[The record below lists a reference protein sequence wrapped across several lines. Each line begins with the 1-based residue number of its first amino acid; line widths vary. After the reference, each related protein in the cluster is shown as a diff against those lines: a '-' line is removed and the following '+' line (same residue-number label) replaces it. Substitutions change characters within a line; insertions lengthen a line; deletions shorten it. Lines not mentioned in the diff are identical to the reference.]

1 MVEDPPTAFIYI
13 LSIREISYSAS
24 PFQTGLPVWALTGKR
39 IDSKDRAVYTG
50 GPVRP
55 LRTDI
60 ESDMKDLSLRD
71 ILRYFIAGG
80 AFLAVLSIL
89 HNYPGF
95 PNLKPEGLGDV
106 SFLLGASALV
116 GSIIYSVHR
125 GVIYPFIFKRQIGKN
140 RFKQCGPARWGFA
153 SIETEV
159 MWSKARWMDTERSN
173 RVSGLNEWAN
183 QIHLLYTV
191 SEATVLAIL
200 VELLLRGCL
209 AGGCTQW
216 DPVVFSFL
224 IFASTIFSAAYFS
237 QSRCLHFEADLM
249 CLLAGG
255 RRDEGPASAC
265 SEVVAA
271 EMQAGS

>member
-1 MVEDPPTAFIYI
+1 
-13 LSIREISYSAS
+13 
-24 PFQTGLPVWALTGKR
+24 
-39 IDSKDRAVYTG
+39 
-50 GPVRP
+50 
-55 LRTDI
+55 
-60 ESDMKDLSLRD
+60 MKDLSLRD

-80 AFLAVLSIL
+80 VFFAILSIL
-89 HNYPGF
+89 HNYPSL
-95 PNLKPEGLGDV
+95 PNLKPEGLGDF

-125 GVIYPFIFKRQIGKN
+125 GVIYPFFFKWQIGSNK
-140 RFKQCGPARWGFA
+140 FKQCSSARQGSAQFSPARRGFA

-173 RVSGLNEWAN
+173 RVSGLTEWAN

-191 SEATVLAIL
+191 GEATVLAIV

-224 IFASTIFSAAYFS
+224 IFASVIFWAAYFS
-237 QSRCLHFEADLM
+237 QSRCLRFEADLL
-249 CLLAGG
+249 CLLAG
-255 RRDEGPASAC
+255 RSRDEDPVLAS